1 MTPVSTRIVRVD
13 PLELDLD
20 LADAL
25 AEVFTACDRADGLP
39 FQPKTGPDLLTS
51 RQRGTDSRPVDA
63 MFVAFDGDRPV
74 AAMSLQDGRTV
85 ADPFMRTANVVDLL
99 RMRARQERS
108 GPARRLGLGRLGL
121 AA

>member
-1 MTPVSTRIVRVD
+1 MKTLSLDLKVDRPDTVLMTSPASLSLRHATPADDRAVAYLS
-13 PLELDLD
+13 ELDE
-20 LADAL
+20 
-25 AEVFTACDRADGLP
+25 AERL
-39 FQPKTGPDLLTS
+39 TGSVL
-51 RQRGTDSRPVDA
+51 
-63 MFVAFDGDRPV
+63 VAFDGDRPV